1 MNLSCLVV
9 ESNNLVFSAPFLQP
23 SPLIIQPCTPDRQ
36 TQEQS
41 NLFDFHCLHQQGH
54 CCCMGTLNSIN
65 DDSKWF
71 RKVTDE
77 VGCIPG
83 YWGELIAKDQPGTIN
98 GNRFCNSTSQYSKLK
113 SFFPLDHCGAQ
124 GNAKN
129 VLKHFDPF
137 CHQLRVMTTTKTSNW
152 REANILKLQFR

>member
-1 MNLSCLVV
+1 MEITSKDNHLTF
-9 ESNNLVFSAPFLQP
+9 E
-23 SPLIIQPCTPDRQ
+23 IIQITKMKYRPGGAIPCDP
-36 TQEQS
+36 
-41 NLFDFHCLHQQGH
+41 
-54 CCCMGTLNSIN
+54 NSIN

-98 GNRFCNSTSQYSKLK
+98 GNRICNSTSQYSKLK

-137 CHQLRVMTTTKTSNW
+137 CHQLRVMTTTKPSDW